1 MPSPEEA
8 ARRRALKQALR
19 QTERDQIR
27 STLPLSPAQMRSL
40 FDFVDQQLAEVDC
53 DGTLQKTLV
62 FLEKRRLP
70 VDAVIMWLRNAGGQC
85 DCEVLANAEEKFLLA
100 FPSSN
105 S

>member
-8 ARRRALKQALR
+8 ARRKVLKQALR

-27 STLPLSPAQMRSL
+27 CTLPLSPAQMRSL
-40 FDFVDQQLAEVDC
+40 FDFVAEQLAEASC

-62 FLEKRRLP
+62 FLEKQRLP

-85 DCEVLANAEEKFLLA
+85 DCEVLANAEEKFLFA
-100 FPSSN
+100 FPGSDS
-105 S
+105 